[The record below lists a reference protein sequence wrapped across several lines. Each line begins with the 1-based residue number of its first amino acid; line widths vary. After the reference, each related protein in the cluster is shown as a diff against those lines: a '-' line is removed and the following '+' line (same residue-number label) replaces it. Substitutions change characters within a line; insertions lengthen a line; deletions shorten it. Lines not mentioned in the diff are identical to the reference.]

1 LGAQGSVLVEITSP
15 DVTPNS
21 PVEFALHTGA
31 LRRAGRNARPL
42 IPGRQQRIAPG
53 AEPVVWFLDA
63 RAGDVIELA
72 VTPDVFSPDAQ
83 VQVYNPQGDV
93 MLLRRVDAGF
103 RQPLLFAQGG
113 LYEIAIQAGGQGY
126 TLGAE
131 QIGAEGVP
139 FDLVLDRVERGPL
152 AANGALAV
160 TSEVASRADEVW
172 TLDISEVGTWAFD
185 LAASGEGLL
194 ALRVESPDGALIA
207 QGVTQPLS
215 RQASLEARVEMPGRY
230 RIAVLNPAE
239 GALGYTLRATPAG
252 GGELTPGET
261 GRGVLLAARPEHRC
275 TVDGLAPAHLRV
287 EPRAL
292 AGGALPDRALVG
304 PDGMIVPLTP
314 VSPANPGTLVA
325 QVSQSGTYTLRLSLP
340 EP

>member
-1 LGAQGSVLVEITSP
+1 MVSGRA
-15 DVTPNS
+15 
-21 PVEFALHTGA
+21 
-31 LRRAGRNARPL
+31 RR
-42 IPGRQQRIAPG
+42 
-53 AEPVVWFLDA
+53 
-63 RAGDVIELA
+63 DVIGLA

-139 FDLVLDRVERGPL
+139 FDLVLDRVERGSL

-239 GALGYTLRATPAG
+239 ALGYTLCAPLRPGGTAPAKRARRAPCGAAG
-252 GGELTPGET
+252 
-261 GRGVLLAARPEHRC
+261 HRW
-275 TVDGLAPAHLRV
+275 TVDVLAPAHLRV
-287 EPRAL
+287 ELRAL
-292 AGGALPDRALVG
+292 AGGDHRTRRSSGRMGWSSADARRPCR
-304 PDGMIVPLTP
+304 
-314 VSPANPGTLVA
+314 SGTLVA
-325 QVSQSGTYTLRLSLP
+325 QVSQSGVYVALSLP
-340 EP
+340 EPLTSFRLSRRRHD